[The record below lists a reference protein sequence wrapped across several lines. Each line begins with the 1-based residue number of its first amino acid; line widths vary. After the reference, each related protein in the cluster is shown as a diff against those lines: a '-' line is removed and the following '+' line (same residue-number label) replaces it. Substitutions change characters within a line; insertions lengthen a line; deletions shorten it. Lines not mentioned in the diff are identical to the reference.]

1 MSAVT
6 CSRSR
11 EAKFRLLYLGSD
23 LKLLTALRQV
33 LAEPDYRLVA
43 CSDKRGCGVV
53 SRERDSYA

>member
-1 MSAVT
+1 MPAVT

-33 LAEPDYRLVA
+33 LTEPDYRLVA
-43 CSDKRGCGVV
+43 CSDKGAQCCF
-53 SRERDSYA
+53 SRARFRTT